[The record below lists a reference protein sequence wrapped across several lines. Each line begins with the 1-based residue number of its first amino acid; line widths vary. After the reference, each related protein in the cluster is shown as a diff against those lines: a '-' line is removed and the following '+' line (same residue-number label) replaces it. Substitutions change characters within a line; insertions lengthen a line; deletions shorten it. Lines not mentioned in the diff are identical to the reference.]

1 MDFRDLSISRDFL
14 FRFFPERRSGART
27 VSGKSHSC
35 FPSRSSPAKT
45 SVAGL
50 LLLCCSL
57 PLLLGCQGNNSSS
70 TSPFDLSQR
79 PRLFGN
85 DSIFTS
91 QNNSKNDRYSLDLP
105 DLQIDEGLRKSY
117 DELSQ
122 RMGTFDSDNQIL
134 NTEIAGLQH
143 KLDLINQY
151 NQQLKDQL
159 AGASNQISQIF
170 AERESAQQTIASL
183 RIQLEQSERNLQ
195 VAQQQLQNSGNPN
208 QLVSNAGQSATQ
220 LPNQTTI
227 RSNNSLL
234 DKLSAVQI
242 QNAQARLDGDVI
254 RIEFSSDQTFV
265 PGTYQIQPSQLPLLQ
280 SVAAAIQRNF
290 PRQIIGIEAHWDN
303 SPLGDAGISDHQL
316 TATQSLAIFNELIRL
331 GLNRNQIFTM
341 AMASNRPRHS
351 NGIANG
357 ISPNRR
363 IEIVIYPETFN

>member
-1 MDFRDLSISRDFL
+1 MDFRNDSISMDFL
-14 FRFFPERRSGART
+14 FRIFPERRNRARV
-27 VSGKSHSC
+27 VSKQQYWFSH
-35 FPSRSSPAKT
+35 RRNLTAG
-45 SVAGL
+45 SVLLGL
-50 LLLCCSL
+50 SL
-57 PLLLGCQGNNSSS
+57 ALLLGCQGNNNSS
-70 TSPFDLSQR
+70 TAPFDLSQR
-79 PRLFGN
+79 PRLFGS

-91 QNNSKNDRYSLDLP
+91 QKNSKSDRYALDLP
-105 DLQIDEGLRKSY
+105 DLRLDESMRKSY
-117 DELSQ
+117 DELNQ
-122 RMGTFDSDNQIL
+122 RMGAFDSDNQLL

-159 AGASNQISQIF
+159 AGTSNQMSQIF

-183 RIQLEQSERNLQ
+183 RIQLEQSQRNLQ
-195 VAQQQLQNSGNPN
+195 VAQQQLQSTGNPT
-208 QLVSNAGQSATQ
+208 QLVSNAGQAATQ

-242 QNAQARLDGDVI
+242 QGAQARLDGDVI
-254 RIEFSSDQTFV
+254 RIEFPSDRTFV
-265 PGTYQIQPSQLPLLQ
+265 PGTYQIQPAQLPLLQ
-280 SVAAAIQRNF
+280 NVAAAIQQNF

-331 GLNRNQIFTM
+331 GLNRNQVFTM

-351 NGIANG
+351 NGAANG